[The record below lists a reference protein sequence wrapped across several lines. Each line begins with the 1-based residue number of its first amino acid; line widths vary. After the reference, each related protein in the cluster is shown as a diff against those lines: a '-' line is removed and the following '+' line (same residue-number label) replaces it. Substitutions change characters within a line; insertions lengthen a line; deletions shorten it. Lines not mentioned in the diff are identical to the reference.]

1 MALLTPLA
9 KWLIGGLAVLI
20 LLSGGLNWYLF
31 SSLSSA
37 NQRIGA
43 LEVAAKAAAD
53 ANKGKDDATKDRAL
67 IERTIRSRT
76 DQQLLDELRSGPK
89 D

>member
-1 MALLTPLA
+1 MTKWALA
-9 KWLIGGLAVLI
+9 GLAI
-20 LLSGGLNWYLF
+20 LLLVSGGVNYYLF
-31 SSLSSA
+31 SSLGKA
-37 NQRIGA
+37 NERVGA
-43 LEVAAKAAAD
+43 LETAAKAAAD

>member
-1 MALLTPLA
+1 M
-9 KWLIGGLAVLI
+9 KWAIAGLAI
-20 LLSGGLNWYLF
+20 LLLISGGVNYYLF
-31 SSLSSA
+31 SSLGKA
-37 NQRIGA
+37 NERVGA
-43 LEVAAKAAAD
+43 LETAAKAAAD